1 MSGQHLSRQK
11 LSENDQTILKAC
23 RARIL
28 DAHFESKGEYSGYTN
43 GNLNELLKKL
53 EGLNIIKVRRRKVL
67 INTS

>member
-1 MSGQHLSRQK
+1 M
-11 LSENDQTILKAC
+11 
-23 RARIL
+23 L

-53 EGLNIIKVRRRKVL
+53 EGLNIVKVRRKKVL